1 MNENVPGIALG
12 VQGAQSSTSAAR
24 GLARYVVD
32 AATAIVERTPW
43 AVAQL
48 SYSREA
54 APPDFLQRLPDEIPR
69 ADDATRPTWSGPI
82 VYHVLSAFELEPL
95 DRVWPLWAQG
105 TDVALVVTVHDL
117 IPFIY
122 ADRYL
127 HYPRIQRWHYPR
139 LPLLSVAD
147 ALIADSA
154 HTARDITERLAID
167 EERIFVAG
175 LDASPSFR
183 PADRNRDEVFRA
195 LQAALHEIR
204 PGFLLYVGGVEY
216 RKNLQRLLSAYARLA
231 PDERRNHQLVIAGK
245 HVGRERR
252 QLRRMLAETRL
263 GADVL
268 VTGPVSD
275 AALVGLYQACHLF
288 VFPSQ
293 YEGFGLPALEA
304 LRCGAAV
311 VVADR
316 SSLREVVTDP
326 EARFDPESVDAIAE
340 VLRRAATDGG
350 FVARLRARAP
360 KEAARFSW
368 DLSTAEMLRAYGCAA
383 AIASMRA
390 RT

>member
-1 MNENVPGIALG
+1 LNPEVPGVALG

-32 AATAIVERTPW
+32 AATAIVERIPW

-48 SYSREA
+48 SYSRDA
-54 APPDFLQRLPDEIPR
+54 PPPDFVRRLPVQIPCG
-69 ADDATRPTWSGPI
+69 DDANPPAWSGPI

-95 DRVWPLWAQG
+95 DRLWPRWARSA
-105 TDVALVVTVHDL
+105 DVALVVTVHDL

-122 ADRYL
+122 PDRYL

-139 LPLLSVAD
+139 LPFLSVAD

-154 HTARDITERLAID
+154 HTARDITDRLDIED
-167 EERIFVAG
+167 TRIFVAG
-175 LDASPSFR
+175 LDAGRHFR
-183 PADRNRDEVFRA
+183 PPDRSLDEVLHAVQTA
-195 LQAALHEIR
+195 LPEIR

-216 RKNLQRLLSAYARLA
+216 RKNLERLLVAYGRLG
-231 PDERRNHQLVIAGK
+231 PDQRRRHQLVIAGK
-245 HVGRERR
+245 HVGGE
-252 QLRRMLAETRL
+252 QQLLRRLL
-263 GADVL
+263 GEMRVAADVL

-275 AALVGLYQACHLF
+275 ATLVGLYQACHLF
-288 VFPSQ
+288 VFPSL

-326 EARFDPESVDAIAE
+326 EARFDPESVDSIAAT
-340 VLRRAATDGG
+340 LRRAVTDSD
-350 FVARLRARAP
+350 FTARLRDHAAS
-360 KEAARFSW
+360 EAARFSW
-368 DLSTAEMLRAYGCAA
+368 DRSTAEMLRAYSCAT
-383 AIASMRA
+383 AIASMRV
-390 RT
+390 RP